1 MSAGLGFADSA
12 ASAGGSSHAYAA
24 GNVRAST
31 GGMPDLRDSNQGLSM
46 TSAGQGGSSL
56 WGQEGAANM
65 RASAASATD
74 QSETSS
80 VSSVSVSGQTP
91 RSTEQQQGMPVAVAG
106 SSSSLGGLG
115 MDAPSISSS
124 AAMGPSTWEGGM
136 GATPV
141 SASQQGPSFR
151 ANWSAGGAPVLSLA
165 GSGSGLVGAGG
176 PPGLSGLNLATYYAS
191 RPAAS
196 GLLAGQRGS
205 GVGGVLREEA
215 AWLSA
220 AGGIGRNSP
229 RPTREPPSPVLRGL
243 VTRPELALCLLT
255 EVRAFSL

>member
-1 MSAGLGFADSA
+1 V
-12 ASAGGSSHAYAA
+12 HAYAA
-24 GNVRAST
+24 GRAST
-31 GGMPDLRDSNQGLSM
+31 GGMPDLRESNQGQSM
-46 TSAGQGGSSL
+46 TSACQGGSSL
-56 WGQEGAANM
+56 WGQDGAANM

-74 QSETSS
+74 HSDTSS
-80 VSSVSVSGQTP
+80 VSSMSVSGQTP
-91 RSTEQQQGMPVAVAG
+91 RSTPGGVDQQQGMPVAVAG

-115 MDAPSISSS
+115 MDAPSVSSS
-124 AAMGPSTWEGGM
+124 AVLGPSTWDGGM
-136 GATPV
+136 SALPV
-141 SASQQGPSFR
+141 STSQQGPSFR
-151 ANWSAGGAPVLSLA
+151 ANWSAGGVPVLSLA
-165 GSGSGLVGAGG
+165 GSGSGLMGAGG
-176 PPGLSGLNLATYYAS
+176 PNGIAGLNLATYYAS
-191 RPAAS
+191 RPATS

-255 EVRAFSL
+255 EVRADGRVAFWQC